1 MSQANPPA
9 LRGSV
14 VIPTHNHGP
23 LLRYALSSALAQ
35 TVQEIEV
42 LVIGDGAPRVTRE
55 IMDEVMADDNRVQFF
70 DYPKGPHIGEKYRAE
85 VLGQA
90 KGAVIAYLSDDD
102 LWLPYHL
109 EAMERALEAADFAHA
124 LPLRVD
130 PDGQLAGWNIDL
142 QFEWYRRL
150 LLSGENRIPLSCGAH
165 LLTSYRGLSNGWQ
178 TTDMPTDL
186 FMWQQFLSEA
196 GYRTVSFAT
205 PTVLHFPSP
214 QREGW
219 TIQERAEELELWA
232 TRVSD
237 PGWQGHFLGEVLDLV
252 VRERAQWEIHY
263 HRAVDASEDL
273 KHERDR
279 LAKELANIYATIT
292 MRFRNWL
299 LRAPALGG
307 FGLWVSRQV
316 RGITKS

>member
-1 MSQANPPA
+1 MNQANQPA

-14 VIPTHNHGP
+14 VIPTHEHGP

-42 LVIGDGAPRVTRE
+42 LVIGDGVPRVTRE
-55 IMDEVMADDNRVQFF
+55 IMDEVMADDERVQFF
-70 DYPKGPHIGEKYRAE
+70 DYPKGPHKGEKYRAE

-102 LWLPYHL
+102 LWLPCHL

-130 PDGQLAGWNIDL
+130 PDGQLGGWNIDL
-142 QFEWYRRL
+142 QFGWYRKL

-178 TTDMPTDL
+178 TTDIPTDL
-186 FMWQQFLSEA
+186 YMWQQFLTEA
-196 GYRTVSFAT
+196 GYRSVSSAT

-214 QREGW
+214 QRKGW
-219 TIQERAEELELWA
+219 TKQERAEELELWY

-237 PGWQGHFLGEVLDLV
+237 PGWRDHFLGEVLDLA
-252 VRERAQWEIHY
+252 VRERAHWEISY
-263 HRAVDASEDL
+263 HTAVDASEYL
-273 KHERDR
+273 KYERDR
-279 LAKELANIYATIT
+279 LAKELAEINATLTI
-292 MRFRNWL
+292 RFRNRL
-299 LRAPALGG
+299 LRVPALRR
-307 FGLWVSRQV
+307 FGLWLSRQV
-316 RGITKS
+316 KSKTKS